1 MSDEQPKGPATL
13 ADELAAQYDAAAQE
27 PAPEKVSVEEAPEDA
42 PVEVASAEED
52 QEIEA
57 TDSKEDAP
65 EELPPIKAP
74 EHWSAEDKEV
84 FSGLDRNGQEFLLR
98 RHKDMESAYNEKY
111 EQIASVRKAF
121 DPYRK
126 HLQGIDE
133 GQAVSYLLN
142 TYFAL
147 RSNPKEGVKW
157 LAGQLGV
164 DLESQQTAN
173 SDDEY
178 LDPAVKQLRQ
188 ELQETKTRLQ
198 QFEQYGQKQIQDKA
212 LEAIQEFQSQKDEAG
227 NLKYPHFND
236 VQEAMVPFVQGGA
249 SLEDAY
255 ERAIWTVPQFRDSEI
270 ARRQEEATAKAKKE
284 AEEARKAK
292 AAKAKKAGR
301 AVEGTGNVKPVAKA
315 KSIAEELAERMDAA
329 GYQ

>member
-1 MSDEQPKGPATL
+1 MSDEQPQGPATL
-13 ADELAAQYDAAAQE
+13 ADELAAQYDAATQE
-27 PAPEKVSVEEAPEDA
+27 PAPETASVEEA
-42 PVEVASAEED
+42 
-52 QEIEA
+52 
-57 TDSKEDAP
+57 TEDAP
-65 EELPPIKAP
+65 EEVASPEEDQAIEATVTEEDAPEKQPPIKAP

-84 FSGLDRNGQEFLLR
+84 FSALDRNGQEFLLR
-98 RHKDMESAYNEKY
+98 RHKEMESAYNEKY

-121 DPYRK
+121 EPYRK
-126 HLQGIDE
+126 HLGGIDE

-164 DLESQQTAN
+164 DLGSQETAN

-178 LDPAVKQLRQ
+178 IDPAVRQLKQ
-188 ELQETKTRLQ
+188 ELQETKTRLL

-212 LEAIQEFQSQKDEAG
+212 LEAIQQFQSQKDEAG

-236 VQEAMVPFVQGGA
+236 VQEAMVPFVQGGS
-249 SLEDAY
+249 SLEEAY
-255 ERAIWTVPQFRDSEI
+255 ERAIWTVPQFRESEI
-270 ARRQEEATAKAKKE
+270 ARRQEEAAAKAKKE

-301 AVEGTGNVKPVAKA
+301 AVEGTGNVQPAAKA
-315 KSIAEELAERMDAA
+315 RTIAEELAERWDAA
-329 GYQ
+329 GF